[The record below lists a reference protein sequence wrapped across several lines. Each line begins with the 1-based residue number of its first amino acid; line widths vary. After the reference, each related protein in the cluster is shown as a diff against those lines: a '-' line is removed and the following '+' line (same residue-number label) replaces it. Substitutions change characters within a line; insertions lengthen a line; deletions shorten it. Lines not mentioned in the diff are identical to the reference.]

1 MCPVHSG
8 EPHIPEKEFSS
19 AVEGRT
25 EIDTE
30 KLDS

>member
-8 EPHIPEKEFSS
+8 EPHIRGEEFSS
-19 AVEGRT
+19 AMEGRT

-30 KLDS
+30 K